1 MSTSTDTR
9 VWAELGD
16 WGNGPA
22 LVILAGDYGDGNLID
37 APTVLFDSDDLLP
50 VELNE
55 ENIAALLATQ
65 GYREVPGS
73 IRGGTDYGAII
84 ELEQV

>member
-22 LVILAGDYGDGNLID
+22 WTRGAPTYAESRGRKYGNLAHRVD
-37 APTVLFDSDDLLP
+37 GS
-50 VELNE
+50 
-55 ENIAALLATQ
+55 
-65 GYREVPGS
+65 EVN
-73 IRGGTDYGAII
+73 
-84 ELEQV
+84 